1 MSGTDPAAFGATF
14 GSKPIVSALAVA
26 VGTVTS
32 APVIAASMSVLRTF
46 FNYVPFAVRARQS
59 NPRLWVGRTLFGR
72 SGSDRIEEALW
83 GVPSRSGT
91 TAGGVL
97 PDGLVPA
104 CAAAVAV
111 RNPAHTRFR
120 GLIFVYCALPV

>member
-1 MSGTDPAAFGATF
+1 
-14 GSKPIVSALAVA
+14 
-26 VGTVTS
+26 
-32 APVIAASMSVLRTF
+32 LRTF

-59 NPRLWVGRTLFGR
+59 NPQLWVDIPCSTGP
-72 SGSDRIEEALW
+72 DRIGFEEVLW

-91 TAGGVL
+91 TAGGVR

-111 RNPAHTRFR
+111 AAPLTR
-120 GLIFVYCALPV
+120 GSVD